1 MQIDKNLTAESD
13 VALTSVSGAMT
24 VDGNVSG
31 GTITLQSVGNMK
43 TNGKLT
49 AHENVNITSTV
60 GDVSINGD
68 VTTGTN
74 TPTWNAAQTELTGT
88 YNSLTIHAGGAITEA
103 AGVKIDTPAVKTYS
117 GKGVSMESKN
127 NVFSTFM
134 ADALPGNQ
142 DIIDG
147 GVKVVSNYAKDSK
160 DDYFTVGLGADVR
173 GDAEFTRLDPKGSL
187 GILIWNPDNENDEIK
202 VLGGNGA
209 KGSLILKANQ
219 DVNLLGDANAAHDIV
234 IDSKNGTFD
243 GIARGMTAGNNVLV
257 SVGEGLCY
265 MGGAIQ
271 AGNDIHIQAL
281 QPGSTTPGIYIGA
294 LPSGSGSLYSDFW

>member
-1 MQIDKNLTAESD
+1 
-13 VALTSVSGAMT
+13 
-24 VDGNVSG
+24 
-31 GTITLQSVGNMK
+31 
-43 TNGKLT
+43 
-49 AHENVNITSTV
+49 
-60 GDVSINGD
+60 
-68 VTTGTN
+68 
-74 TPTWNAAQTELTGT
+74 
-88 YNSLTIHAGGAITEA
+88 
-103 AGVKIDTPAVKTYS
+103 
-117 GKGVSMESKN
+117 MESKN

-134 ADALPGNQ
+134 ADALTGNQ

-173 GDAEFTRLDPKGSL
+173 GDAEFTSLDPKGSL

-271 AGNDIHIQAL
+271 AGRCNLVPQRRASISVRCRQVVEARL
-281 QPGSTTPGIYIGA
+281 RMQLRLRRGTT
-294 LPSGSGSLYSDFW
+294 SVWM